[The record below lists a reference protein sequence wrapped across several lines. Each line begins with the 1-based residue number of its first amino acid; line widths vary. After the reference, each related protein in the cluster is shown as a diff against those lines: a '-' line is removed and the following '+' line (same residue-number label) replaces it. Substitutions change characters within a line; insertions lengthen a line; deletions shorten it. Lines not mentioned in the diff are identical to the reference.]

1 MYTDIFVHNGFSF
14 SSLLLYTFEDKYFKI
29 SEMEDV
35 TLLTCCGQILTINVK
50 FWPINIKFSFLMNI
64 LINSRKLFNQDLLPN
79 HSFLPAVMI
88 EKPPFIPH
96 KFWK

>member
-1 MYTDIFVHNGFSF
+1 MSTWISSLPLTPDFFPILEIFMYTDIFVHNGFSF

-50 FWPINIKFSFLMNI
+50 F
-64 LINSRKLFNQDLLPN
+64 
-79 HSFLPAVMI
+79 
-88 EKPPFIPH
+88 
-96 KFWK
+96 